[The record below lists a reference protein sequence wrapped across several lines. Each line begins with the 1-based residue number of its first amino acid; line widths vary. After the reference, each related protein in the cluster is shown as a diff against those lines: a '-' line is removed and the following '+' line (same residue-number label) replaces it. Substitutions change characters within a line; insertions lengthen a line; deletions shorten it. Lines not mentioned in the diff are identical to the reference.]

1 MQFAVGF
8 GSADRRYWMIGSV
21 TMRLLISVV
30 AGIYIMRKHG
40 ILEVLL
46 AMAVI
51 YLVLGG
57 ITWVF

>member
-1 MQFAVGF
+1 
-8 GSADRRYWMIGSV
+8 MIGSV
-21 TMRLLISVV
+21 TMRLLISVI

-40 ILEVLL
+40 ILEMLL
-46 AMAVI
+46 ATAVI